1 MGHSAGHCR
10 PTLVS
15 LDPLDFEPRGA
26 DVQYQH
32 GVKLQNIQHFA
43 ASVVLVHLSAWC
55 KIGLEG
61 IEGGRGGSAVAGGV
75 AQGTPGKS

>member
-10 PTLVS
+10 PTPAY
-15 LDPLDFEPRGA
+15 LDPLDFETRGA

-32 GVKLQNIQHFA
+32 GVKQQNIQHFA
-43 ASVVLVHLSAWC
+43 ASVVLVHLSAWS